1 MKIHKLLCTIS
12 LAAIMI
18 CALTGCSGDSKQNS
32 GGENSGPI
40 IIGAGDDNNDT
51 VGDVVKPDDT
61 GTYGGTETN
70 DKNNSNNNN
79 GSNGDIAGA
88 DGLVETTDSVIGR
101 WADIAGNVF
110 DIVPDEDG
118 KITAEISLIDS
129 NTYYKGK
136 CTTDEKT
143 YISIDV
149 VEGYE
154 NGETLGNNNT
164 EEEIETD
171 ENGDPIE
178 PPEPV
183 ETVIKTVKFTVS
195 KLEYNEDLAAIVLT
209 LKDSKGNT
217 YELSPYAP
225 LGYETNR
232 PNGGKTEYED
242 TPDAP

>member
-12 LAAIMI
+12 LATIMV
-18 CALTGCSGDSKQNS
+18 CALTGCSNGENKQNT
-32 GGENSGPI
+32 GENSGPI

-70 DKNNSNNNN
+70 DKNSNSNT
-79 GSNGDIAGA
+79 SNGDIAGA
-88 DGLVETTDSVIGR
+88 DGLVETTDSVVGR

-149 VEGYE
+149 IEGYE
-154 NGETLGNNNT
+154 NGETLGNNNAD
-164 EEEIETD
+164 EEIETD

-195 KLEYNEDLAAIVLT
+195 KLEYNEDIGNIILA

-225 LGYETNR
+225 LDYDTNR
-232 PNGGKTEYED
+232 PNGGGQKEHEN